1 MLDLFAALSQSL
13 EEGRRAVL
21 STILSSAGSAPR
33 GAGAW
38 MLVSEGSRPLGTI
51 GGGAVEYE
59 AVRLAGELLR
69 SGGSCRRRYV
79 LTSGQAADL
88 GMICG
93 GQVEVLF
100 QYVAPDRKSELLPV
114 LAEAAERTRSGEKAW
129 LVTALEDG
137 DWRWGLYGASGSPF
151 PDGAAADR
159 LKALADRRCRFEEG
173 SPALLVQ
180 PLCPEGTV
188 YLFGAGHVGR
198 ALAHML
204 ALTDFRVLVYD
215 QRRESLD
222 QTFFPDGAELRWGP
236 FSGALERLP
245 PLTAEDYAVIMTPG
259 HQGDYEILAQVL
271 TTPARYI
278 GCIGSRKK
286 VAVTRERLL
295 ADGFTEAD
303 IRRIHAPIGLDIGGE
318 TPAEVAVSVT
328 AQLIACRW
336 GRPTR
341 REDRV

>member
-1 MLDLFAALSQSL
+1 MLDLFSALTQAL
-13 EEGRRAVL
+13 EENRPAVL
-21 STILSSAGSAPR
+21 CTILTSAGSAPR

-38 MLVSEGSRPLGTI
+38 MLVREDGRLLGTI

-59 AVRLAGELLR
+59 AARRAAELLR
-69 SGGSCRRRYV
+69 SGESWRKRYV
-79 LTSGQAADL
+79 LTSGQAEDL

-93 GQVEVLF
+93 GEVEVFF
-100 QYVAPDRKSELLPV
+100 QYFAPDGRDQILPV
-114 LAEAAERTRSGEKAW
+114 LERGAALLRSGERAW
-129 LVTALEDG
+129 LVTAMDG
-137 DWRWGLYGASGSPF
+137 AHWRWGLWDGSGSPI
-151 PDGAAADR
+151 PGVPEER
-159 LKALADRRCRFEEG
+159 LTPLLDRRCRFAEG
-173 SPALLVQ
+173 APALLVQ
-180 PLCPEGTV
+180 PLRPEGTV

-215 QRRESLD
+215 QRREFLD
-222 QTFFPDGAELRWGP
+222 RAFFPDGAQLRCGP
-236 FSGALERLP
+236 FAGALALLP
-245 PLTAEDYAVIMTPG
+245 PLTAEDYVVIMTPG
-259 HQGDYEILAQVL
+259 HQGDYEILSQVL

-286 VAVTRERLL
+286 VAITRQRLL
-295 ADGFTEAD
+295 DDGFSDDD
-303 IRRIHAPIGLDIGGE
+303 IHRVHAPIGLDIGGE

-341 REDRV
+341 REDRT